1 MTVTVHIIPKQQDD
15 KLIRSV
21 RSPFSVWDFDN
32 SITLNMST
40 GPKLFNP
47 YHYFGTPYMW
57 ARGFPVSRLQNHT
70 NEHDELCLCHKMR
83 SAAVQQGL
91 VQKHL
96 DVDVIFRLLHADKKN
111 EEKFNEIAPPIVLQ
125 AGTYSPF
132 NSRNTLF
139 HRTAF
144 FTLFLPIT
152 VTFEFPGDLYRKV
165 DAMLEFLDG
174 WECEHDE
181 IAGCVVSLA
190 EEFRERNFWGSAD
203 VEAIIQWISDLKKI
217 GYQFPQRVDRDPYDI
232 SKNGTIR
239 GQNCRRVSLKFGAFS
254 KNSMTEKLLRKLNA
268 LGDIADWCAEANYT
282 DLLQKKPSPS
292 QLATLH
298 TNNNVLRNLSDSV
311 LIVTSNYPWNYTI
324 GLIQRMYQPYFGLT
338 IFCGTWFPDKYNDE
352 HFPSIIRPFNYI
364 NLTEEEMQ
372 VGYYAYYCL
381 AKVKEMKLGRVKG
394 YFVMAD
400 DTTFN
405 FWNGVNPELV
415 MHPSGDTFHHSG
427 VWWNRP
433 SGFTAAVKT
442 LELFEQTYKD
452 DPSVQAIWRQYKK
465 GLRKKNERRNASHV
479 LIDRDGWSVA
489 DLYYIPSSG
498 LDYFAGL
505 MEIFFEAG
513 LFHEIAFTKYLHS
526 VPYESARFDYLNGT
540 GGRGAWHER
549 YNADLMMMHP
559 IKLSFFGNLT
569 ERRRLCDSV
578 LKTFSDK
585 LLTTT
590 TSDSNENSTE

>member
-282 DLLQKKPSPS
+282 
-292 QLATLH
+292 
-298 TNNNVLRNLSDSV
+298 
-311 LIVTSNYPWNYTI
+311 
-324 GLIQRMYQPYFGLT
+324 
-338 IFCGTWFPDKYNDE
+338 E